1 MSEIVNSVSV
11 EGLAGDADGAL
22 EARIFRVMIAIV
34 SLAVIAGA
42 VLAPWRVTAGLLL
55 GGALSILN
63 YHWLRCSIAAVL
75 TIEAAPGTANEKR
88 PRLKLWRYILRYF
101 VVGAIVFAAYQLRI
115 VSLPA
120 TIIGLSAFVPALF
133 VEAFRQ
139 SYFSI
144 IHREGT
150 Y

>member
-1 MSEIVNSVSV
+1 MSEIANSVSA
-11 EGLAGDADGAL
+11 EGCAGEPDGAL
-22 EARIFRVMIAIV
+22 EDRIFRLMSAIV
-34 SLAVIAGA
+34 SLAVIASTI
-42 VLAPWRVTAGLLL
+42 LAPWRVTAGLAL

-63 YHWLRCSIAAVL
+63 YHWLRTSIGAVL
-75 TIEAAPGTANEKR
+75 SNANEKR
-88 PRLKLWRYILRYF
+88 PRVKLSRYILRYF
-101 VVGAIVFAAYQLRI
+101 VVGAVVFAAYELRI
-115 VSLPA
+115 VSLSA

-139 SYFSI
+139 FCFAI

>member
-1 MSEIVNSVSV
+1 MSEIASNVSG
-11 EGLAGDADGAL
+11 EGFAGEPDGAL
-22 EARIFRVMIAIV
+22 EARIFRVMLAIV
-34 SLAVIAGA
+34 SLAVVASA
-42 VLAPWRVTAGLLL
+42 MLAPWRVTAGLAL

-63 YHWLRCSIAAVL
+63 YHWLRSSIEAVL
-75 TIEAAPGTANEKR
+75 STATEKR
-88 PRLKLWRYILRYF
+88 PRFKLWRYIFRYF
-101 VVGAIVFAAYQLRI
+101 VVGAIVFAAYGLGI
-115 VSLPA
+115 VPLPA

-139 SYFSI
+139 VYFSI

>member
-1 MSEIVNSVSV
+1 MSEIANSVSG
-11 EGLAGDADGAL
+11 EGCAGEPDGAL
-22 EARIFRVMIAIV
+22 EDRIFRLMSAIV
-34 SLAVIAGA
+34 SLAVIASA
-42 VLAPWRVTAGLLL
+42 ILAPWRVTAGLLL

-63 YHWLRCSIAAVL
+63 YHWLRSSIEEVL
-75 TIEAAPGTANEKR
+75 SNATEKR
-88 PRLKLWRYILRYF
+88 PRVKLWSYILRYF
-101 VVGAIVFAAYQLRI
+101 VIGAIVFAAYGLRI

-133 VEAFRQ
+133 VEALRQ
-139 SYFSI
+139 FYFSI

>member
-1 MSEIVNSVSV
+1 MSEIANSVSS
-11 EGLAGDADGAL
+11 EAFAGEADGAV
-22 EARIFRVMIAIV
+22 ESRIFRLMIAIV

-42 VLAPWRVTAGLLL
+42 MLAPWRVTAGLAL

-63 YHWLRCSIAAVL
+63 YHWLRSSIEAVL
-75 TIEAAPGTANEKR
+75 RIEGVPGNATAKR
-88 PRLKLWRYILRYF
+88 PRLKLWRYIFRYF
-101 VVGAIVFAAYQLRI
+101 VVGAIVFAAYELRI

-120 TIIGLSAFVPALF
+120 TIIGLCAFVPALF

-139 SYFSI
+139 FYFSI

>member
-1 MSEIVNSVSV
+1 MSQIGNSVSG
-11 EGLAGDADGAL
+11 EGFAGDPDGAL
-22 EARIFRVMIAIV
+22 EDRIFRLMIAIV

-42 VLAPWRVTAGLLL
+42 ILAPWRVTAGLAL

-63 YHWLRCSIAAVL
+63 YHWLRSSIEAVL
-75 TIEAAPGTANEKR
+75 SNVTEKR
-88 PRLKLWRYILRYF
+88 PRLKLWRYIFRYF
-101 VVGAIVFAAYQLRI
+101 VVGAIVFAAYGLGV

-133 VEAFRQ
+133 VEALRQ
-139 SYFSI
+139 FYFSI

-150 Y
+150 H

>member
-1 MSEIVNSVSV
+1 MSEIANSVGGEALV
-11 EGLAGDADGAL
+11 GEADGAL
-22 EARIFRVMIAIV
+22 EARIFRLMIAIA
-34 SLAVIAGA
+34 SLAVIASA
-42 VLAPWRVTAGLLL
+42 MFAPWRVTAGLAL
-55 GGALSILN
+55 GGTLSVVN
-63 YHWLRCSIAAVL
+63 YHWLRSSIEAVL
-75 TIEAAPGTANEKR
+75 SNATEKR
-88 PRLKLWRYILRYF
+88 PRLKLSRYILRYF
-101 VVGAIVFAAYQLRI
+101 VVGAVVFAAYGLGI

-139 SYFSI
+139 FYFAI

>member
-1 MSEIVNSVSV
+1 MSEIANSVSGEV
-11 EGLAGDADGAL
+11 LAGELDGAV
-22 EARIFRVMIAIV
+22 EARIFRLMIAIV

-42 VLAPWRVTAGLLL
+42 MLAPWRVTAGLLL

-63 YHWLRCSIAAVL
+63 YHWLRSS
-75 TIEAAPGTANEKR
+75 IEAALNIEAVLGNATEKR
-88 PRLKLWRYILRYF
+88 PRLKLWRYIFRYL
-101 VVGAIVFAAYQLRI
+101 VIGAIVGAAYQLRI

-139 SYFSI
+139 VYFSI

-150 Y
+150 H

>member
-1 MSEIVNSVSV
+1 MSEIANSVSG
-11 EGLAGDADGAL
+11 EEIAGEPDGAL
-22 EARIFRVMIAIV
+22 EDRIFRLMIAIV
-34 SLAVIAGA
+34 SLAVLAGA
-42 VLAPWRVTAGLLL
+42 MLTPWRVTAGLLL

-63 YHWLRCSIAAVL
+63 YHWLRSSIEAVL
-75 TIEAAPGTANEKR
+75 SSATEKR
-88 PRLKLWRYILRYF
+88 PRLKLSRYIFRYF
-101 VVGAIVFAAYQLRI
+101 VVGAIVFAAYGLRI

-120 TIIGLSAFVPALF
+120 TIIGLTAFVPALF

-139 SYFSI
+139 FYFSI

>member
-1 MSEIVNSVSV
+1 MSEIANSVSG
-11 EGLAGDADGAL
+11 EGFAGEPDGAL
-22 EARIFRVMIAIV
+22 EALIFRLMIAIV
-34 SLAVIAGA
+34 ALTVIAGA
-42 VLAPWRVTAGLLL
+42 MLAPWRVTAGLLL

-63 YHWLRCSIAAVL
+63 YHWLRSSIEAVL
-75 TIEAAPGTANEKR
+75 SNATVKR
-88 PRLKLWRYILRYF
+88 PRVKLWRYILRYF
-101 VVGAIVFAAYQLRI
+101 VVGTVVFAAYGLGI

-139 SYFSI
+139 FYFAI

>member
-1 MSEIVNSVSV
+1 MSQIANSVSG
-11 EGLAGDADGAL
+11 EGFAGEPDGAL
-22 EARIFRVMIAIV
+22 EDRIFRLMIAIV

-42 VLAPWRVTAGLLL
+42 ILAPWRVTAGLAL

-63 YHWLRCSIAAVL
+63 YHWLRSSFEAVL
-75 TIEAAPGTANEKR
+75 SGANEKQ
-88 PRLKLWRYILRYF
+88 PRLKLWRYIFRYV
-101 VVGAIVFAAYQLRI
+101 VVGAMVFAAYGLGV

-120 TIIGLSAFVPALF
+120 SIIGLSAFVPALF

-139 SYFSI
+139 FYFSI

>member
-1 MSEIVNSVSV
+1 MSEIANRVGG
-11 EGLAGDADGAL
+11 EGFAGEPDGAL
-22 EARIFRVMIAIV
+22 EDRIFRLMIAIV

-42 VLAPWRVTAGLLL
+42 MLAPWRVTAGLLL

-63 YHWLRCSIAAVL
+63 YHWLRSSIAAVL
-75 TIEAAPGTANEKR
+75 RMEAVLGNATEKR
-88 PRLKLWRYILRYF
+88 PRLKLWRYIFRYF
-101 VVGAIVFAAYQLRI
+101 VVGAIVFAAYGLRI

-139 SYFSI
+139 FYFSI